1 MTTREWAE
9 KKLFRVSKALE
20 QAEDRGDHETARR
33 CKITCTRWHE
43 IIELLK
49 KKNMEEQ
56 NV

>member
-1 MTTREWAE
+1 MTTKEWAE

-33 CKITCTRWHE
+33 CQITCTRWHE

-49 KKNMEEQ
+49 QKNTEE
-56 NV
+56 